1 MMWIVTITV
10 FAFMM
15 EGLLATNA
23 VSQVKV
29 RTTIKHP
36 AQALLWQDQNWQKW
50 RMKFS
55 IPTRWRYLDE
65 TNEDHPDKVNG
76 YHKEERN
83 FTRALKSTDPFP
95 NIDLSVTVTTW
106 PGPTANIQG
115 PTRMLRLTPEEIM
128 NAEQGTPASWE
139 FAKRKEKRIEDTK
152 YKEIS
157 GWKGVYTRF
166 WFEADRKKRSPENRI
181 NLGWTG
187 YRVFEGN
194 IQRIWISIE
203 GKRREQMQLERILD
217 SFRFE

>member
-1 MMWIVTITV
+1 MKRAKKGKRLYDLVWERWKIYCEEMMWIVTITV

-128 NAEQGTPASWE
+128 NAEQGTTR
-139 FAKRKEKRIEDTK
+139 FLGIRKTKRKKGSKITK

-166 WFEADRKKRSPENRI
+166 
-181 NLGWTG
+181 L
-187 YRVFEGN
+187 V
-194 IQRIWISIE
+194 
-203 GKRREQMQLERILD
+203 
-217 SFRFE
+217 